1 MKKIRR
7 QDKFLLI
14 FLLYALF
21 AYSVIVAGQP
31 NTEEVLNNTVT
42 YYDTGNVFYESQQYE
57 AAINKYNKAIEQNPN
72 YTEAYL
78 GRGLAYRALGNY
90 TDAIDDFNKTVEL
103 DLNLTEAY
111 YNRGKAY
118 YILKQ
123 YEKAL
128 QDYNNAI
135 ELNPYLAEAY
145 TGRGITYYD
154 SGHYEEAIADF
165 NTTLQLNANNS
176 LAFYGRGLVYIEW
189 KQYENAIADFNKTID
204 LNPSSVEGFYGR
216 GLAYLESQRYEKA
229 INDFNSAIET
239 NPDFYRVYFVR
250 GLAYYSSGQY
260 ENAIA
265 DFDKVIDSGSEGVAH
280 AYCARGK
287 TYSDLRQYENAIA
300 DFNNSIALNPDF
312 ADAYYGRGLV
322 YMNLNQ
328 YEKAIADFNRVTDLD
343 PDFAEAYYNR
353 EMVKERVR
361 KSVRVDINPVIG
373 VILAVIPVIAAM
385 LWYIWDKRRNKQR
398 HAKLIENWEA
408 NLLIIPHIIMGFWSL
423 LLCIIFVPKT
433 TGELNVILNYGAI
446 IALAA
451 FCVITAKVVYN
462 FFIHNEI
469 SKNYAYFNIAFA
481 VSCTIFASL
490 LLIDPFDLTSS
501 VSKSIAINTALIA
514 VPLSVPSF
522 MSLYIT
528 QRYGEILIIKGKET
542 KIQTTSV
549 FPPELEQFYSDAEY
563 IGGGGFAWVF
573 QAIRNDGT
581 KVAVKIPAIKD
592 EKAGMFFLREVQNW
606 SALEHKNIV
615 RLYGFNIYPVP
626 YLEMEL
632 CDSSI
637 GFGIRKVE
645 EAVSIIYEVAK
656 GLNHAHERSIVHADI
671 KHSNILI
678 KAGTIKISDWGLSK
692 VRIGKSLSV
701 SALTPDFAAPEQ
713 IFGRI
718 DERTDIWQLG
728 VVFYELVTG
737 KLPFAGEYTDIIN
750 CVINDEPVPP
760 SELNPESKCVE
771 HIIMKCLSK
780 RKEDRYTKM
789 EELVE
794 DLKKYVVVC
803 DITELATDGINA
815 KTTAGFQKG

>member
-7 QDKFLLI
+7 RDKILLI

-21 AYSVIVAGQP
+21 AYSVLVTGQP
-31 NTEEVLNNTVT
+31 NTEEVFNNTVT
-42 YYDTGNVFYESQQYE
+42 YYNTGNVFYDSQQYE
-57 AAINKYNKAIEQNPN
+57 AAIKKYDKAIEQNPN

-78 GRGLAYRALGNY
+78 GRGLAYQALENY
-90 TDAIDDFNKTVEL
+90 TEAIDDFNKTIEL

-135 ELNPYLAEAY
+135 ELNSSYAEAY
-145 TGRGITYYD
+145 TGRGSVYYD
-154 SGHYEEAIADF
+154 SEQYEEAIEDF
-165 NTTLQLNANNS
+165 NKTIELNANDT
-176 LAFYGRGLVYIEW
+176 LAHYGRGLVYLELEQCD
-189 KQYENAIADFNKTID
+189 KAIDDFNRTIE
-204 LNPSSVEGFYGR
+204 LNPSFVEGYYGR
-216 GLAYLESQRYEKA
+216 GLVYLESQRYDKA
-229 INDFNSAIET
+229 IMDFNTAIET
-239 NPDFYRVYFVR
+239 NPDYPQVYLMR

-260 ENAIA
+260 ENAIT
-265 DFDKVIDSGSEGVAH
+265 DFNKTIESDREGVAH
-280 AYCARGK
+280 AYCGRGK

-300 DFNNSIALNPDF
+300 DFNKTIQTNPDF

-328 YEKAIADFNRVTDLD
+328 YDKAIADFNKVTDLD

-353 EMVKERVR
+353 EMVKEKVR
-361 KSVRVDINPVIG
+361 KSARVDINPVIG
-373 VILAVIPVIAAM
+373 VILAVMPVIAAM
-385 LWYIWDKRRNKQR
+385 LWYILDKRQNKQR

-408 NLLIIPHIIMGFWSL
+408 NMLIIPHIIIGFWSL
-423 LLCIIFVPKT
+423 VLCNIFVPKT
-433 TGELNVILNYGAI
+433 TGELYVILNYGAI
-446 IALAA
+446 ITLAA
-451 FCVITAKVVYN
+451 FCIITAKVVYN

-469 SKNYAYFNIAFA
+469 SKNYSYFNIALA

-490 LLIDPFDLTSS
+490 LLIDLFNLTSN
-501 VSKSIAINTALIA
+501 VSKSIVINTALIA
-514 VPLSVPSF
+514 VPLSVPSL
-522 MSLYIT
+522 MSLYISKM
-528 QRYGEILIIKGKET
+528 YGEIFIVKGKET

-549 FPPELEQFYSDAEY
+549 FPPELEQFYSDADY

-573 QAIRNDGT
+573 KATRNDGT
-581 KVAVKIPAIKD
+581 TVAVKIPAIKD

-606 SALEHKNIV
+606 SALEHENIV

-632 CDSSI
+632 CDSSL
-637 GFGIRKVE
+637 GLGIRKVE

-656 GLNHAHERSIVHADI
+656 GLNHAHKRSIVHADI

-692 VRIGKSLSV
+692 VRLGKSLSV

-713 IFGRI
+713 ILGRI

-750 CVINDEPVPP
+750 CVINDDPVPP
-760 SELNPESKCVE
+760 SEINPESKCVE

-780 RKEDRYTKM
+780 RKEDRYKKM

-794 DLKKYVVVC
+794 ALRKYVVEC
-803 DITELATDGINA
+803 EITEMATERIND
-815 KTTAGFQKG
+815 KTTANIPER